1 MNGMGFGFGSKNKV
15 GFLKKKKRRGDI
27 LDIGDDI
34 MNMKLDGSG

>member
-1 MNGMGFGFGSKNKV
+1 MGF
-15 GFLKKKKRRGDI
+15 GFLKKKKKTKTAENI

>member
-1 MNGMGFGFGSKNKV
+1 MGF

-34 MNMKLDGSG
+34 MNMKLDGGR